1 MFGDKSTQDISTK
14 VPWFWRGFFPQS
26 QIINQSL
33 LSIIEDDKQCR
44 YWGIQR
50 NSIRVFNNWTIH
62 DIVHPIPKFGPIRK
76 IGVGEIMSLW
86 IAQMLQFCMIFF
98 LWILIKLT
106 LHKVVLLIYRDT
118 FQSLSYTIPASTTV
132 SIGQKRSNQHHSQ
145 LVHVTST
152 SSKRIVLSD
161 DRLSWPALLRADN
174 KELGRMVAG
183 LNNTVKALNDYLME
197 LLQERDV
204 LHSQQDEM
212 LEHISELTDSL
223 L

>member
-1 MFGDKSTQDISTK
+1 
-14 VPWFWRGFFPQS
+14 
-26 QIINQSL
+26 
-33 LSIIEDDKQCR
+33 
-44 YWGIQR
+44 
-50 NSIRVFNNWTIH
+50 
-62 DIVHPIPKFGPIRK
+62 
-76 IGVGEIMSLW
+76 MSLW
-86 IAQMLQFCMIFF
+86 IAPMLKFCMIYFV
-98 LWILIKLT
+98 WILINLSYTYKRFVT
-106 LHKVVLLIYRDT
+106 LHSAFYRTT
-118 FQSLSYTIPASTTV
+118 FQSLSYTIPTATTV

-145 LVHVTST
+145 LVQGTST
-152 SSKRIVLSD
+152 SSKRIVLAD

>member
-1 MFGDKSTQDISTK
+1 M
-14 VPWFWRGFFPQS
+14 
-26 QIINQSL
+26 
-33 LSIIEDDKQCR
+33 
-44 YWGIQR
+44 
-50 NSIRVFNNWTIH
+50 
-62 DIVHPIPKFGPIRK
+62 
-76 IGVGEIMSLW
+76 
-86 IAQMLQFCMIFF
+86 
-98 LWILIKLT
+98 
-106 LHKVVLLIYRDT
+106 LLIYRDT
-118 FQSLSYTIPASTTV
+118 FQSLSYTIPAATTV

-145 LVHVTST
+145 LVQVTST

>member
-1 MFGDKSTQDISTK
+1 M
-14 VPWFWRGFFPQS
+14 
-26 QIINQSL
+26 
-33 LSIIEDDKQCR
+33 
-44 YWGIQR
+44 
-50 NSIRVFNNWTIH
+50 
-62 DIVHPIPKFGPIRK
+62 
-76 IGVGEIMSLW
+76 
-86 IAQMLQFCMIFF
+86 
-98 LWILIKLT
+98 T
-106 LHKVVLLIYRDT
+106 LHSAFYRTT
-118 FQSLSYTIPASTTV
+118 FQSLSYTIPTATTV

-145 LVHVTST
+145 LVQGTST
-152 SSKRIVLSD
+152 SSKRIVLAD

>member
-1 MFGDKSTQDISTK
+1 
-14 VPWFWRGFFPQS
+14 
-26 QIINQSL
+26 
-33 LSIIEDDKQCR
+33 
-44 YWGIQR
+44 
-50 NSIRVFNNWTIH
+50 
-62 DIVHPIPKFGPIRK
+62 
-76 IGVGEIMSLW
+76 
-86 IAQMLQFCMIFF
+86 MIFFSF
-98 LWILIKLT
+98 LWILIKL
-106 LHKVVLLIYRDT
+106 VLLIYRDT
-118 FQSLSYTIPASTTV
+118 FQSLSYTIPAATTV
-132 SIGQKRSNQHHSQ
+132 SIGQKRSNQQHSQ
-145 LVHVTST
+145 LVQVTST

>member
-33 LSIIEDDKQCR
+33 LSIIEDDKQCW

-62 DIVHPIPKFGPIRK
+62 DIVHPIPKFGPIGK

-106 LHKVVLLIYRDT
+106 LHSAFNLQGHFSIIELHDSCSYH
-118 FQSLSYTIPASTTV
+118 SLNRSEEVKSAPFPTSACYEYFVQENCSLRRPSFLASPPTRR
-132 SIGQKRSNQHHSQ
+132 Q
-145 LVHVTST
+145 
-152 SSKRIVLSD
+152 
-161 DRLSWPALLRADN
+161 
-174 KELGRMVAG
+174 
-183 LNNTVKALNDYLME
+183 
-197 LLQERDV
+197 
-204 LHSQQDEM
+204 
-212 LEHISELTDSL
+212 
-223 L
+223 